1 MKTKAN
7 RITLT
12 GILSALALAV
22 FVIEAQLPPIMI
34 PGVKLGLS
42 NAVTLF
48 AMTFVSIPC
57 ALAVMVIRITL
68 GAVFCGTAMS
78 FAFSLS
84 GGVLAFAAMA
94 LLSVITDKKQLW
106 VVSVF
111 GAVFHSV
118 GQIAAAYVFIGNKAV
133 ISLLPILIICSVI
146 SGALT
151 GLIVQRLWFSP
162 LRRFAH
168 DGDKDKH

>member
-1 MKTKAN
+1 MKIKAKQ
-7 RITLT
+7 ITLT

-48 AMTFVSIPC
+48 AMTFVSVPC
-57 ALAVMVIRITL
+57 AAAVMLIRITL

-84 GGVLAFAAMA
+84 GGILAFAAMA
-94 LLSVITDKKQLW
+94 VLSSRMDKKQLW

-118 GQIAAAYVFIGNKAV
+118 GQIAAAYIFIGNTAV
-133 ISLLPILIICSVI
+133 VSLLPLLIVCSVI

-151 GLIVQRLWFSP
+151 GLIVQKLWFSP
-162 LRRFAH
+162 LRRFAS
-168 DGDKDKH
+168 DKC